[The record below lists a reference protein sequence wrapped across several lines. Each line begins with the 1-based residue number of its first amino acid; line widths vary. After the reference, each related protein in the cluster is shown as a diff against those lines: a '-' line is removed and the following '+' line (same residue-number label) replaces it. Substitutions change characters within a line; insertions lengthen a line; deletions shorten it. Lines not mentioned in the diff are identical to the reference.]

1 MIICIWFSREMKIN
15 IFILFLQIFLYLKS
29 YKNIKEKNDSNNI
42 LFKNLLDALYYHN
55 FLDNSVYMI
64 KVVIYI
70 R

>member
-1 MIICIWFSREMKIN
+1 MKIN